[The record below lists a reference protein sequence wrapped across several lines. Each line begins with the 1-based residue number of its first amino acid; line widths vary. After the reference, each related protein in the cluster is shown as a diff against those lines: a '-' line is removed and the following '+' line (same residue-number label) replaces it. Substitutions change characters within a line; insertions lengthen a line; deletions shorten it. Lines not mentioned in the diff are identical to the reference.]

1 MMEKHDITFE
11 SCLLE
16 QLSKHPAMQAQD
28 LVKLCYHAACGAD
41 HLLRDLDGARAFFL
55 AEYENTPPAE
65 GDLYEPVS
73 ENYARVNIAQW
84 KQRGLKADWLFK
96 LFCLSAVHDENSREK
111 LLQNI
116 GTVECMLS
124 HTHISRVEW
133 DEYITDYVNQGLPAV
148 HHSDVYRQAE
158 RPAYRLVKLPLLR
171 LLPVLE
177 LVAGKT
183 AKPCVIAIDGRAG
196 SGKSTLA
203 EALSHLLDADLVHM
217 DDFFLPLELRNDER
231 LSAPGGN
238 VHYERFKA
246 EVLPKL
252 RSVEGFSYNVF
263 SCSEMRING
272 SREVKSPDYR
282 IVEGSYSLHP
292 EFGDYWDVAVFCA
305 IRPEKQLERII
316 KRDGAEYAEMFR
328 TRWIPMEEKYFKT
341 FDICLKADI
350 ILIP

>member
-41 HLLRDLDGARAFFL
+41 HLLRDLDGVRAYFL
-55 AEYENTPPAE
+55 TEYENTPPAE

-73 ENYARVNIAQW
+73 GDFARVNIAQW

-111 LLQNI
+111 LLQNLK
-116 GTVECMLS
+116 TVESMLHHS
-124 HTHISRVEW
+124 HVSRAEW
-133 DEYITDYVNQGLPAV
+133 DEYTKDYVNRGLPAV

-177 LVAGKT
+177 LVVGKT
-183 AKPCVIAIDGRAG
+183 AKPCIIAIDGRAG

-203 EALSHLLDADLVHM
+203 QALSKLLDADLVHM
-217 DDFFLPLELRNDER
+217 DDFFLPLELRSDSR

-252 RSVEGFSYNVF
+252 RSAEGFSYNVF

-292 EFGDYWDVAVFCA
+292 KFGDYADIRVFSNVEA
-305 IRPEKQLERII
+305 EEQLRRIRL
-316 KRDGAEYAEMFR
+316 RDGERAAQIFAS
-328 TRWIPMEEKYFKT
+328 RWIPMEEKYFAYFKIAEKCDMT
-341 FDICLKADI
+341 I
-350 ILIP
+350 

>member
-16 QLSKHPAMQAQD
+16 QLSKHPAMQVQD

-41 HLLRDLDGARAFFL
+41 HLLRDVAAAKARFM
-55 AEYENTPPAE
+55 AEYESTAPAE

-73 ENYARVNIAQW
+73 GDFARVNIAQW
-84 KQRGLKADWLFK
+84 KQRGLKADWLFG

-111 LLQNI
+111 LLQNLKA
-116 GTVECMLS
+116 VESILPRTS
-124 HTHISRVEW
+124 ISKADW
-133 DEYITDYVNQGLPAV
+133 DEYMRDYVNRDLPAV
-148 HHSDVYRQAE
+148 HHSDIYRQAE
-158 RPAYRLVKLPLLR
+158 QPAYRLVKLPLLR

-177 LVAGKT
+177 LAAKQVS
-183 AKPCVIAIDGRAG
+183 KPCVIAIDGRAG

-203 EALSHLLDADLVHM
+203 EALSVLLAADVVHM
-217 DDFFLPLELRNDER
+217 DDFFLPLKLRSEER

-252 RSVEGFSYNVF
+252 RSADGFSYNVF
-263 SCSEMRING
+263 SCSEMRINS

-305 IRPEKQLERII
+305 IRPEKQLERIT

-328 TRWIPMEEKYFKT
+328 TRWIPMEEKYFKA
-341 FDICLKADI
+341 FDICMKADI

>member
-28 LVKLCYHAACGAD
+28 LVKLSYHAACGAD
-41 HLLRDLDGARAFFL
+41 HLLRDLDEARAYFL
-55 AEYENTPPAE
+55 AEYENTHPAE

-73 ENYARVNIAQW
+73 GDFARVNIAQW

-116 GTVECMLS
+116 RTVECMLS

-177 LVAGKT
+177 LVAKQT

-203 EALSHLLDADLVHM
+203 QALSHLLDADLVHM

-238 VHYERFKA
+238 VHFERFKA

-292 EFGDYWDVAVFCA
+292 EFGDYADIRVFSNVEA
-305 IRPEKQLERII
+305 EEQLRRVRV
-316 KRDGAEYAEMFR
+316 RDGERAAQIFAS
-328 TRWIPMEEKYFKT
+328 RWIPMEEKYFAYFKIAEKCDLT
-341 FDICLKADI
+341 I
-350 ILIP
+350 